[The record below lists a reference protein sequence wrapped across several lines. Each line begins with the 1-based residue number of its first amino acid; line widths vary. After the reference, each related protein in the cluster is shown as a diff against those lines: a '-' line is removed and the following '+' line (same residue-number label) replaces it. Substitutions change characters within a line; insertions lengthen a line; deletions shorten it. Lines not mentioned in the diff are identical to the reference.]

1 MREIDG
7 VLVLQGMEYREGEIA
22 REVARAPIFVADF
35 DFREHE
41 ITKKIINQKTL
52 NIMITN
58 LNLMEGQEDLRIVEH
73 LDMQKLPESVQ
84 QMLSLAS
91 TPEEQD
97 ILLMATLAAASA
109 CVPNLYFTYGPT
121 GKKYYANLQCFILAA
136 AASGKG
142 IANQALEMVRV
153 IDEQYPMLIAGD
165 STLPA
170 WYKALEEQGGCGY
183 MHESEGSV
191 ITDIWK
197 SGAANYNTALRKAAE
212 HEPISRNRVK
222 GASEIKDPR
231 LSMLLTGTFGQYKAL
246 VPSVENGYFSRLLTV
261 VIKGTNGF
269 DKRYVCSKGGQS
281 AIPKIV
287 GQRLLRVYEQLT
299 QSQEREWSLTKS
311 QKERLGEH
319 LETEY
324 GTLIG
329 LLGDN
334 FHSAVIRVAVQIE
347 RIAMILSA
355 LRIQSTEYRTQ
366 TELNS
371 DEMDEESRI
380 ISGKT
385 DEAKSGDKNIAER
398 RNILVC
404 RDEDYETAEMIGNKM
419 LMHMAAAYR
428 MIDGDAQ
435 ECVPEIKPIDQRKVV
450 FEQLKT
456 EYNHGDLAEEAKR
469 QGISKRTVE
478 RWNLIWI
485 ENGLVEKTN
494 HGQYRKVA

>member
-1 MREIDG
+1 M
-7 VLVLQGMEYREGEIA
+7 L
-22 REVARAPIFVADF
+22 
-35 DFREHE
+35 
-41 ITKKIINQKTL
+41 K
-52 NIMITN
+52 N
-58 LNLMEGQEDLRIVEH
+58 LNLTEEQENLRIVEH
-73 LDMQKLPESVQ
+73 LDMHKLPESVQ
-84 QMLSLAS
+84 QMISLAS

-97 ILLMATLAAASA
+97 IILMATLAAASA

-170 WYKALEEQGGCGY
+170 FYKAIEEQGGCGY

-197 SGAANYNTALRKAAE
+197 NSAANYNTALRKAAE

-222 GASEIKDPR
+222 SSSELKNPR

-261 VIKGTNGF
+261 VIRGTNPF
-269 DKRYVCSKGGQS
+269 DKRYVSSKGGQS
-281 AIPKIV
+281 VIPKIV
-287 GQRLLRVYEQLT
+287 GQRLLRTYEQLMNAG
-299 QSQEREWSLTKS
+299 EREWSLTDA

-329 LLGDN
+329 LLGEN
-334 FHSAVIRVAVQIE
+334 FHSAVVRMAVQIE
-347 RIAMILSA
+347 RMAMVLTA
-355 LRIQSTEYRTQ
+355 MRIQNTEYRVQNTEYRIQ
-366 TELNS
+366 TES
-371 DEMDEESRI
+371 DSELMNE
-380 ISGKT
+380 K
-385 DEAKSGDKNIAER
+385 
-398 RNILVC
+398 ILC
-404 RDEDYETAEMIGNKM
+404 ADEDYETAEMIGNK
-419 LMHMAAAYR
+419 LLLHMASAYR

-435 ECVPEIKPIDQRKVV
+435 DVVPKIKPLDQRKVL
-450 FEQLKT
+450 FDQLKG
-456 EYNHGDLAEEAKR
+456 EYSHGDLAEEAKR
-469 QGISKRTVE
+469 QGVSKRTVE
-478 RWNLIWI
+478 RWNLSWI
-485 ENGLVEKTN
+485 EIGIVEKTN

>member
-1 MREIDG
+1 
-7 VLVLQGMEYREGEIA
+7 
-22 REVARAPIFVADF
+22 
-35 DFREHE
+35 
-41 ITKKIINQKTL
+41 
-52 NIMITN
+52 MIKD

-73 LDMQKLPESVQ
+73 LDMHKLPESVQ
-84 QMLSLAS
+84 QMVALAS

-97 ILLMATLAAASA
+97 IILMATLAAASA
-109 CVPNLYFTYGPT
+109 CVPNLYFAYGPT

-153 IDEQYPMLIAGD
+153 INEQYPMLIAGD

-170 WYKALEEQGGCGY
+170 FYKALEEQGGCGY

-197 SGAANYNTALRKAAE
+197 NSAANYNTALRKAAE

-222 GASEIKDPR
+222 SASEIKNPR

-261 VIKGTNGF
+261 VIRGTNPF
-269 DKRYVCSKGGQS
+269 DKRYVSSKGGQS
-281 AIPKIV
+281 VIPKQV
-287 GQRLLRVYEQLT
+287 GLRLLRTYEQLMNAG
-299 QSQEREWSLTKS
+299 EREWSLTDA

-334 FHSAVIRVAVQIE
+334 FHSAVVRMAVQIE
-347 RIAMILSA
+347 RMAMVLTA
-355 LRIQSTEYRTQ
+355 MRIQNTEYRIQ
-366 TELNS
+366 TES
-371 DEMDEESRI
+371 DSELMNE
-380 ISGKT
+380 K
-385 DEAKSGDKNIAER
+385 
-398 RNILVC
+398 ILC
-404 RDEDYETAEMIGNKM
+404 TDEDYETAEMIGNKM
-419 LMHMAAAYR
+419 LLHMAAAYR

-435 ECVPEIKPIDQRKVV
+435 DVVPEIKPLDQRKVL
-450 FEQLKT
+450 FEQLKP
-456 EYNHGDLAEEAKR
+456 EYKLQELITEAKS
-469 QGISKRTVE
+469 QGISRATVI
-478 RWNLIWI
+478 RWNDAWQEQGMVSKI
-485 ENGLVEKTN
+485 EYG
-494 HGQYRKVA
+494 HYRKAC

>member
-1 MREIDG
+1 
-7 VLVLQGMEYREGEIA
+7 
-22 REVARAPIFVADF
+22 
-35 DFREHE
+35 
-41 ITKKIINQKTL
+41 
-52 NIMITN
+52 MIEN

-84 QMLSLAS
+84 QMVSLAS
-91 TPEEQD
+91 TPEEKD
-97 ILLMATLAAASA
+97 IILMATLAAASA
-109 CVPNLYFTYGPT
+109 CVPNLYFSYGPT

-153 IDEQYPMLIAGD
+153 IDEQYPMLVAGD
-165 STLPA
+165 STLAA

-222 GASEIKDPR
+222 GASEIKHPR

-269 DKRYVCSKGGQS
+269 DKRYVSSKGGQS
-281 AIPKIV
+281 AVPKIV
-287 GQRLLRVYEQLT
+287 GQRLLRTYEQLMNAG
-299 QSQEREWSLTKS
+299 EREWSLTEA

-334 FHSAVIRVAVQIE
+334 FHSAVVRMAVQIE
-347 RIAMILSA
+347 RMAMVLTA
-355 LRIQSTEYRTQ
+355 MRIQNTEYRIQ
-366 TELNS
+366 TES
-371 DEMDEESRI
+371 DSELMNE
-380 ISGKT
+380 K
-385 DEAKSGDKNIAER
+385 
-398 RNILVC
+398 ILC
-404 RDEDYETAEMIGNKM
+404 TDEDYETAEMIGNKM
-419 LMHMAAAYR
+419 LLHMASAYR

-435 ECVPEIKPIDQRKVV
+435 DVVPEIKPLDQRKVL
-450 FEQLKT
+450 FEQLKP
-456 EYNHGDLAEEAKR
+456 EYKLQELITEAKS
-469 QGISKRTVE
+469 QGISRATVI
-478 RWNLIWI
+478 RWNDAWQEQGMVSKI
-485 ENGLVEKTN
+485 EYG
-494 HGQYRKVA
+494 HYRKAC

>member
-1 MREIDG
+1 
-7 VLVLQGMEYREGEIA
+7 
-22 REVARAPIFVADF
+22 
-35 DFREHE
+35 
-41 ITKKIINQKTL
+41 
-52 NIMITN
+52 
-58 LNLMEGQEDLRIVEH
+58 MEGQENLRIVKH

-97 ILLMATLAAASA
+97 IILMATLAAASA
-109 CVPNLYFTYGPT
+109 CVPKMYFTYGPT

-142 IANQALEMVRV
+142 IANQVLEMVRV

-165 STLPA
+165 STLA
-170 WYKALEEQGGCGY
+170 AFYKALEEQGGCGY

-197 SGAANYNTALRKAAE
+197 NAAANYNTALRKAAE

-222 GASEIKDPR
+222 GASEIKNPR

-261 VIKGTNGF
+261 VIRGTNPF
-269 DKRYVCSKGGQS
+269 DKRYVSSKGGQS
-281 AIPKIV
+281 AVPKIV
-287 GQRLLRVYEQLT
+287 GQRLLRVYESLLCGD
-299 QSQEREWSLTKS
+299 EREWSLTEA

-324 GTLIG
+324 GTLIS

-334 FHSAVIRVAVQIE
+334 FHSAVVRMAVQIE
-347 RIAMILSA
+347 RIAMVLSA
-355 LRIQSTEYRTQ
+355 MRGGENNRPCMVDTLYC
-366 TELNS
+366 S
-371 DEMDEESRI
+371 DQ
-380 ISGKT
+380 
-385 DEAKSGDKNIAER
+385 
-398 RNILVC
+398 
-404 RDEDYETAEMIGNKM
+404 DYETAEIIGNKM

-450 FEQLKT
+450 FEQLKA
-456 EYNHGDLAEEAKR
+456 EYALGELIQEAKS
-469 QGISKRTVE
+469 QGVSRSSAI
-478 RWNLIWI
+478 RWNNEWI
-485 ENGLVEKTN
+485 ENGMVTKEN
-494 HGQYRKVA
+494 HGIYRKVA